1 VVLVHQEVALVTM
14 EFLQVQVVQEEEQVQ
29 FQVFDLH
36 IQLQQEQAFQVKVI
50 QVVLITTH
58 TLNMVVEQ
66 GVAVQVQQVAMVI

>member
-1 VVLVHQEVALVTM
+1 MTM

-66 GVAVQVQQVAMVI
+66 GVAVLVQQVAMVILLL